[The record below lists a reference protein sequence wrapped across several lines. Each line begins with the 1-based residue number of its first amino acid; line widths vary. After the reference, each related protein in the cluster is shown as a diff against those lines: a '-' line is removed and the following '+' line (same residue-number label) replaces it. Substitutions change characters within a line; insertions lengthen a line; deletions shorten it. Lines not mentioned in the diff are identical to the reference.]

1 MKLLFVLV
9 VLAVNL
15 PIFSHALVL
24 NKSDL
29 SWVRKLTEY
38 NVQEFNICGSSEIL
52 LSKKSISKNFITSA
66 NQSGYLFTNMLSY
79 QQYLKLLSENN
90 LIAAKSEIE
99 KELGQTH
106 LWKYTKK
113 KGIEDLGTPVKVDS
127 RFSAS
132 IKDCMEGA
140 KTSLGND
147 CNRFEGDSR
156 RSCCGEKFVG
166 PEVSWGNKGEYQLL
180 YSPDPSVR
188 LKIVSEKKHRFCNVQ
203 ESIRIH

>member
-15 PIFSHALVL
+15 PIFSHAIVL

-29 SWVRKLTEY
+29 SWLGKLTEH
-38 NVQEFNICGSSEIL
+38 NVLEFNICGSSNIL
-52 LSKKSISKNFITSA
+52 LTKKSISKNFITSA
-66 NQSGYLFTNMLSY
+66 NQSGYLFTKMLSY

-99 KELGQTH
+99 REFSQTH
-106 LWKYTKK
+106 LWKYTKE
-113 KGIEDLGTPVKVDS
+113 KGFEDLGAPIKVDS

-132 IKDCMEGA
+132 IRDCMEGA
-140 KTSLGND
+140 KTSLGSD
-147 CNRFEGDSR
+147 CNLFEGDSR
-156 RSCCGEKFVG
+156 RTCCGEKFIG
-166 PEVSWGNKGEYQLL
+166 PEVSWGNKGEYRLL

-188 LKIVSEKKHRFCNVQ
+188 LKIASEKKHRFCNVQ
-203 ESIRIH
+203 ESIRIQ